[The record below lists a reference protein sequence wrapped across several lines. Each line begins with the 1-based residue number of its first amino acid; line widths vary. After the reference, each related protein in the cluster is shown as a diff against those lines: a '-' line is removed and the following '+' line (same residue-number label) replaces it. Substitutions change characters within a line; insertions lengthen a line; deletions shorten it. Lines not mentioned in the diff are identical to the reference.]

1 MNSKPPTETKGKTG
15 PRNRDS
21 LIFTLLNRFQLEA
34 TPANFELFH
43 EMVTGNNPEL
53 RERFNKLGKDIS
65 PSDIEALAREFLPH
79 HFGDSIFDHSAT
91 VMRDDLHDL
100 MRSLKDTRSD
110 LSSYSDNLSATSERI
125 GKIDPADPAAIKRE
139 LASIQVLTDMQRAKS
154 EAILETL
161 DLKLASV
168 NNLSSEIDHAEVA
181 KFTHVATGLA
191 NRRAF
196 NKRMAELYAIEKFPG
211 DHTLIFGKIRG
222 YEALAGPEMQKARD
236 FLLERIGKAAGS
248 IVSHDDLAA
257 WIENPNLALVLATA
271 DEAEIERL
279 SNIVREQFIAA
290 FRTVQRSAPHLPA
303 MMIYFGAAT
312 TYSAQKAANLIANA
326 EQALNHAL
334 ASAVLKTVIYGS
346 SKAPEEGDKY
356 HLYGRS
362 VTM

>member
-1 MNSKPPTETKGKTG
+1 MNAKAPTETKGKTG

-21 LIFTLLNRFQLEA
+21 LIFTLLTRFRLEA

-53 RERFNKLGKDIS
+53 RERFNKLGNTIS
-65 PSDIEALAREFLPH
+65 PADIEALAREFLPH

-100 MRSLKDTRSD
+100 MRSLKDTQSD
-110 LSSYSDNLSATSERI
+110 LSSYSQNLSSTSERLS
-125 GKIDPADPAAIKRE
+125 KIDPTDPAAIKRE
-139 LASIQVLTDMQRAKS
+139 LASIQVLTDIQKAKN
-154 EAILETL
+154 EAVLETI
-161 DLKLASV
+161 DTKLTSV
-168 NNLSSEIDHAEVA
+168 NKLSSEIDHAEVA

-196 NKRMAELYAIEKFPG
+196 NKRLAELYAGDKFPS
-211 DHTLIFGKIRG
+211 DHALIFGKIRG

-248 IVSHDDLAA
+248 VVSKDDLAA
-257 WIENPNLALVLATA
+257 WIENPNLALLIATA
-271 DEAEIERL
+271 DEAEIERI
-279 SNIVREQFIAA
+279 SNVVREQFIAA

-312 TYSAQKAANLIANA
+312 TYSAQKAANMIANA

-334 ASAVLKTVIYGS
+334 ASAVLKTIIYGA
-346 SKAPEEGDKY
+346 SKAPEEEDKY
-356 HLYGRS
+356 LLYGRS